1 MAGNDLPPIFQ
12 STFRTR
18 FEFSRKA
25 SSPRARPPGHSV
37 PAVSLIV
44 RGNAPNTTQLSDV
57 DPRIMSLQ
65 KNIRYLQQQQT
76 ETLEK
81 LHAEMDFLKRENKEL
96 KYRLTMDSSK
106 GGKKGTTPNR
116 NARSPCQIHS
126 GLYGEELL
134 EDSLFQDQASR
145 EVNESPRSVQ
155 LNYGGELTGLRKT
168 VLEPVRI
175 NSIRA
180 AGPSDLP
187 PRPSTMQECEAIIQQ
202 LYSENSLQTQ
212 EIARLK
218 ALLSDI
224 ILSKKITREHQ
235 SLGKA
240 YLAVEPCKLG
250 EEKKFRTLGSHP
262 VPPIVAGPSRAGV
275 VPPGLKQHLDSSAA
289 DIQNRLLSIQQLHIH
304 RGFR

>member
-1 MAGNDLPPIFQ
+1 M
-12 STFRTR
+12 
-18 FEFSRKA
+18 
-25 SSPRARPPGHSV
+25 
-37 PAVSLIV
+37 
-44 RGNAPNTTQLSDV
+44 SDV

-65 KNIRYLQQQQT
+65 KNIRYLQKQQT

-81 LHAEMDFLKRENKEL
+81 LHAEMDFLKRENKAVAEL

-106 GGKKGTTPNR
+106 GGKKGRTINKHNFAKETVPNTESESQE
-116 NARSPCQIHS
+116 NFIYLKQKQGENTNWSRSNNPVDEYAWHS
-126 GLYGEELL
+126 ILL
-134 EDSLFQDQASR
+134 LFR

-240 YLAVEPCKLG
+240 YLAVEPCLPANLISFACCSKLVYLS
-250 EEKKFRTLGSHP
+250 FPS
-262 VPPIVAGPSRAGV
+262 AGPSRAGV

-289 DIQNRLLSIQQLHIH
+289 DRQNRLLSIQQLHIH